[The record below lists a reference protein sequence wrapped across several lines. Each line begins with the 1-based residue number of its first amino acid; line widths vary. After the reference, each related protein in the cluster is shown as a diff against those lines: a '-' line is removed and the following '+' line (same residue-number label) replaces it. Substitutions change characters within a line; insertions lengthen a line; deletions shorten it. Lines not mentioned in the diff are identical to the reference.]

1 MPESYVYVGVAG
13 YVGRPDATGAVG
25 VFRRKAKGGDW
36 EHVFSEHET
45 HTVYVHPEDPNLVFA
60 GTANGVWRS
69 VDAGASFQKPDFPD
83 ADKQVWSVLAIE
95 GQPDRMYAGG
105 APIDVYR
112 SDDRGASWKKLPNPG
127 MKERCSGPFAP
138 RVMRMVQR
146 PGRPDEIY
154 AACEIA
160 GTMRTTD
167 GGKTWTDTSDDLVA
181 LSTLPHL
188 ESMIVQKETN
198 AEGMLD
204 CHAIAISPA
213 KPDAPI
219 VALRKGLFQTQNGGK
234 TWNNL
239 EIGRFSPTTYGRD
252 IKQSPHDPK
261 TMYAC
266 LSVSAASHD
275 GGVYRSDDAGETW
288 RRFDKV
294 QVHGTVMSVAP
305 SLSDPN
311 AVFLGARYK
320 GEVFGT
326 LDGGKTWEAMPLP
339 GEVKDIYSLAC
350 S

>member
-60 GTANGVWRS
+60 GTTNGVWRS

-181 LSTLPHL
+181 L
-188 ESMIVQKETN
+188 
-198 AEGMLD
+198 
-204 CHAIAISPA
+204 
-213 KPDAPI
+213 
-219 VALRKGLFQTQNGGK
+219 
-234 TWNNL
+234 
-239 EIGRFSPTTYGRD
+239 
-252 IKQSPHDPK
+252 
-261 TMYAC
+261 
-266 LSVSAASHD
+266 
-275 GGVYRSDDAGETW
+275 
-288 RRFDKV
+288 
-294 QVHGTVMSVAP
+294 
-305 SLSDPN
+305 
-311 AVFLGARYK
+311 
-320 GEVFGT
+320 
-326 LDGGKTWEAMPLP
+326 
-339 GEVKDIYSLAC
+339 
-350 S
+350 